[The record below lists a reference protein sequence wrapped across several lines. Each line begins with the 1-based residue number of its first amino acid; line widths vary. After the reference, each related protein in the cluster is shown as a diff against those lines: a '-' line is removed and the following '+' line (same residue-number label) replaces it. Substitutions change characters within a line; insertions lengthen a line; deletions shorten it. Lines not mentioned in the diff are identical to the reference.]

1 MDFKNRQEFLLKSE
15 ECDFSI
21 ILPFPPSINTIYPIV
36 RGRKILSKNGRLYK
50 KEVEN
55 ILSNVEYTT
64 LTGNLSM
71 FISLTVPDRRRRDID
86 NYNKAV
92 LDCLTEQHVYG
103 DDSQIV
109 YLTVEKSGPIKVD
122 GKNLLGTAEIM
133 IWEH

>member
-1 MDFKNRQEFLLKSE
+1 MDFKNRQEFLLNSE

-71 FISLTVPDRRRRDID
+71 FIALTVPDRRRRDID

-92 LDCLTEQHVYG
+92 LDCLTEQRVYE

-109 YLTVEKSGPIKVD
+109 YLTVEKSGPIRVD
-122 GKNLLGTAEIM
+122 GKNLSGTAEIM